1 MRYLSLL
8 AAILASTPVCAA
20 EFTDTL
26 EIPPGFAKRWAA
38 PQPFTDVMIG
48 NPDIV
53 DAKAETNQA
62 LVISMKKPGGGT
74 EGGTTNIVLLDGH
87 GEQVANVLVT
97 NPREPAVAR
106 PRIQYQVAQNAATG
120 AWQVYRKD
128 DECYRFCVRIETK
141 PNDSALME
149 GIVATDAP

>member
-26 EIPPGFAKRWAA
+26 EITPGFAKRWAA
-38 PQPFTDVMIG
+38 PRPFTDVMIG

-62 LVISMKKPGGGT
+62 LVISMKKP
-74 EGGTTNIVLLDGH
+74 EGGATNIVLLDGH

-128 DECYRFCVRIETK
+128 DECYRLCVSIETK
-141 PNDSALME
+141 PNASALME
-149 GIVATDAP
+149 GIVAPDAP